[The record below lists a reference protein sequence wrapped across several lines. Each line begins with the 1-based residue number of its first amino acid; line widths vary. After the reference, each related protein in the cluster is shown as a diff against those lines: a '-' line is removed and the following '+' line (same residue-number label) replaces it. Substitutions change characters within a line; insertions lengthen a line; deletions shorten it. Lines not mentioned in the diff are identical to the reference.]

1 MKHLF
6 SESALWKTTA
16 EFVAPDGTISRA
28 EGESLISIRGTEIIN
43 ESWVQLGELRRTN
56 NYKITPVS
64 ATEFNSESL
73 NMELGKQIGV
83 FNIDRSTIYSKFE
96 IEGSAFGGY
105 EIICREGDICYV
117 QGALYDGN
125 TLINTWSATMH
136 NVED

>member
-16 EFVAPDGTISRA
+16 EFVAPDGTISGA

-73 NMELGKQIGV
+73 NPELGKQIGI
-83 FNIDRSTIYSKFE
+83 FNIDRSTIFSKFT
-96 IEGSAFGGY
+96 IENSALGGY
-105 EIICREGDICYV
+105 EIICREGDICRA
-117 QGALYDGN
+117 QGARYDGN
-125 TLINTWSATMH
+125 TLINTWSATIRKA
-136 NVED
+136 ED